1 MTTPSLDPV
10 VHTDATADVRR
21 ARRALIVVGLV
32 IPAVLTAIVVALIAL
47 WLPELPDPAAVH
59 WSADGVDGFG
69 PPATYLWLAIAIGIG
84 LPLLMVTTTLTM
96 TRTQWGVTARFLGA
110 LALGLSGFSA
120 ITAAGSVWLQRGL
133 ADAAAATNV
142 LPVLIGA
149 FCALLVLS
157 AAGWVLQPDIESAP
171 VAPLKTAHLAS
182 IAAGE
187 RVVWLGRASM
197 ARAAVVAIG
206 LACVVLIGA
215 SAVLLLQAPEKVWIP
230 LLVLVVV
237 GLALAATFSF
247 RVRAGADGLTV
258 RSQLGF
264 PRLHVPLDE
273 ITSVRAIQCHPFAE
287 FGGVGWRTGVDGRTG
302 IVLRTGPGVEVARR
316 DKGAVVVTVDGAE
329 TAAATL
335 QAHLEHRGAAGAE
348 KKR

>member
-1 MTTPSLDPV
+1 VTTPSLDPV
-10 VHTDATADVRR
+10 VHTDAAADVRR

-32 IPAVLTAIVVALIAL
+32 IPAALTAIAVALVAL
-47 WLPELPDPAAVH
+47 WLPELPDPAAIH

-69 PPATYLWLAIAIGIG
+69 PPVTYLWLAVVIGIG
-84 LPLLMVTTTLTM
+84 LPLLMVTTTLAM
-96 TRTQWGVTARFLGA
+96 TRPQWGVTARFLGA

-120 ITAAGSVWLQRGL
+120 ITTAGSVWLQRGL

-157 AAGWVLQPDIESAP
+157 AAGWVLQPDIEAAP
-171 VAPLKTAHLAS
+171 VTPLKTAHLAS

-197 ARAAVVAIG
+197 ARAAVIAVG

-215 SAVLLLQAPEKVWIP
+215 SAVLLLQAPGKVWIP

-237 GLALAATFSF
+237 GLALAATSSF

-273 ITSVRAIQCHPFAE
+273 ITSVRAVACHPFAE

-302 IVLRTGPGVEVARR
+302 IVLRTGPAVEVARR
-316 DKGAVVVTVDGAE
+316 GKGAVVVTVDGAE

-335 QAHLEHRGAAGAE
+335 QAHLEHRGAA
-348 KKR
+348 